1 MKIVIKKLFGKFN
14 TELELDKKLN
24 ILVGENGVGKSNIL
38 RICNLVLNNSYAE
51 LTKYYF
57 DCIEIYIDNLKE
69 PIIIYHD
76 FLFPEKE
83 EICEIIEEQEEHS
96 EEGDRLTDLIEN
108 LNCNELLNEFLV
120 YCYFGSN
127 LSGKLERCLDKYS
140 YNIKEQIN
148 YINKILNKMYQE
160 NSNDEK
166 NIKSFVSID
175 QIINYA
181 QKIQRVLDSIHFG
194 LIAEIIINIIV
205 LAALFKLVD
214 IFENNLKKKFSEN
227 KTSQVIKFIPILTKL
242 LKFIIAFILIAALL
256 QNHGYSISSLIA
268 GFGITGLAVGFAANA
283 TIANIFGSIAIF
295 SDKAYEVGDYIK
307 IGTMEG
313 TVEDINLRSTKIRT
327 LDNAL
332 TIIPNSNIANGDIVN
347 VTRAHKRRIFET
359 VGVTYDTS
367 DEKLHRAI
375 EVIEDVL
382 NRNSEIYSDFVVYL
396 DTLADSSINI
406 KINAYVKTNNYV
418 KYLKIKE
425 QVLLEVIR
433 RFREEGIDFAFPSR
447 TLYMA
452 K

>member
-1 MKIVIKKLFGKFN
+1 M
-14 TELELDKKLN
+14 
-24 ILVGENGVGKSNIL
+24 
-38 RICNLVLNNSYAE
+38 
-51 LTKYYF
+51 
-57 DCIEIYIDNLKE
+57 
-69 PIIIYHD
+69 
-76 FLFPEKE
+76 
-83 EICEIIEEQEEHS
+83 
-96 EEGDRLTDLIEN
+96 
-108 LNCNELLNEFLV
+108 
-120 YCYFGSN
+120 
-127 LSGKLERCLDKYS
+127 
-140 YNIKEQIN
+140 
-148 YINKILNKMYQE
+148 
-160 NSNDEK
+160 
-166 NIKSFVSID
+166 
-175 QIINYA
+175 
-181 QKIQRVLDSIHFG
+181 
-194 LIAEIIINIIV
+194 
-205 LAALFKLVD
+205 
-214 IFENNLKKKFSEN
+214 
-227 KTSQVIKFIPILTKL
+227 

>member
-1 MKIVIKKLFGKFN
+1 M
-14 TELELDKKLN
+14 
-24 ILVGENGVGKSNIL
+24 
-38 RICNLVLNNSYAE
+38 
-51 LTKYYF
+51 
-57 DCIEIYIDNLKE
+57 ID
-69 PIIIYHD
+69 
-76 FLFPEKE
+76 
-83 EICEIIEEQEEHS
+83 
-96 EEGDRLTDLIEN
+96 T
-108 LNCNELLNEFLV
+108 
-120 YCYFGSN
+120 
-127 LSGKLERCLDKYS
+127 
-140 YNIKEQIN
+140 
-148 YINKILNKMYQE
+148 
-160 NSNDEK
+160 
-166 NIKSFVSID
+166 
-175 QIINYA
+175 IINYA
-181 QKIQRVLDSIHFG
+181 EKIQKVLDSIHFG
-194 LIAEIIINIIV
+194 LIAEVVINIII
-205 LAALFKLVD
+205 LAVLFKVVD

-227 KTSQVIKFIPILTKL
+227 KSSQVIKFIPILTRL
-242 LKFIIAFILIAALL
+242 LKFIIFFILIAALL

-283 TIANIFGSIAIF
+283 TIANIFGSIAVF
-295 SDKAYEVGDYIK
+295 TDKAYEVGDYIK

-375 EVIEDVL
+375 EIIEEIL
-382 NRNSEIYSDFVVYL
+382 SKNSEIYGDYVVYL

-433 RFREEGIDFAFPSR
+433 RFREDGIDFAFPSR

>member
-1 MKIVIKKLFGKFN
+1 M
-14 TELELDKKLN
+14 
-24 ILVGENGVGKSNIL
+24 
-38 RICNLVLNNSYAE
+38 
-51 LTKYYF
+51 
-57 DCIEIYIDNLKE
+57 
-69 PIIIYHD
+69 
-76 FLFPEKE
+76 
-83 EICEIIEEQEEHS
+83 
-96 EEGDRLTDLIEN
+96 
-108 LNCNELLNEFLV
+108 
-120 YCYFGSN
+120 
-127 LSGKLERCLDKYS
+127 
-140 YNIKEQIN
+140 
-148 YINKILNKMYQE
+148 
-160 NSNDEK
+160 
-166 NIKSFVSID
+166 ID

-181 QKIQRVLDSIHFG
+181 QKIQKVLDSIHFG
-194 LIAEIIINIIV
+194 LIAEIITNIIV

>member
-1 MKIVIKKLFGKFN
+1 M
-14 TELELDKKLN
+14 
-24 ILVGENGVGKSNIL
+24 
-38 RICNLVLNNSYAE
+38 
-51 LTKYYF
+51 
-57 DCIEIYIDNLKE
+57 
-69 PIIIYHD
+69 
-76 FLFPEKE
+76 
-83 EICEIIEEQEEHS
+83 
-96 EEGDRLTDLIEN
+96 
-108 LNCNELLNEFLV
+108 
-120 YCYFGSN
+120 
-127 LSGKLERCLDKYS
+127 
-140 YNIKEQIN
+140 
-148 YINKILNKMYQE
+148 
-160 NSNDEK
+160 
-166 NIKSFVSID
+166 ID

-181 QKIQRVLDSIHFG
+181 QKIQKVLDSIHFG

-313 TVEDINLRSTKIRT
+313 TVEDINLRSTKT

>member
-1 MKIVIKKLFGKFN
+1 M
-14 TELELDKKLN
+14 
-24 ILVGENGVGKSNIL
+24 
-38 RICNLVLNNSYAE
+38 
-51 LTKYYF
+51 
-57 DCIEIYIDNLKE
+57 
-69 PIIIYHD
+69 
-76 FLFPEKE
+76 
-83 EICEIIEEQEEHS
+83 
-96 EEGDRLTDLIEN
+96 
-108 LNCNELLNEFLV
+108 
-120 YCYFGSN
+120 
-127 LSGKLERCLDKYS
+127 
-140 YNIKEQIN
+140 
-148 YINKILNKMYQE
+148 
-160 NSNDEK
+160 
-166 NIKSFVSID
+166 ID
-175 QIINYA
+175 QIINYV

-194 LIAEIIINIIV
+194 LIAEIIINIII
-205 LAALFKLVD
+205 LAALFKVVD

>member
-1 MKIVIKKLFGKFN
+1 
-14 TELELDKKLN
+14 
-24 ILVGENGVGKSNIL
+24 
-38 RICNLVLNNSYAE
+38 
-51 LTKYYF
+51 
-57 DCIEIYIDNLKE
+57 
-69 PIIIYHD
+69 
-76 FLFPEKE
+76 
-83 EICEIIEEQEEHS
+83 
-96 EEGDRLTDLIEN
+96 
-108 LNCNELLNEFLV
+108 
-120 YCYFGSN
+120 
-127 LSGKLERCLDKYS
+127 
-140 YNIKEQIN
+140 
-148 YINKILNKMYQE
+148 
-160 NSNDEK
+160 
-166 NIKSFVSID
+166 
-175 QIINYA
+175 
-181 QKIQRVLDSIHFG
+181 
-194 LIAEIIINIIV
+194 
-205 LAALFKLVD
+205 
-214 IFENNLKKKFSEN
+214 
-227 KTSQVIKFIPILTKL
+227 
-242 LKFIIAFILIAALL
+242 
-256 QNHGYSISSLIA
+256 
-268 GFGITGLAVGFAANA
+268 
-283 TIANIFGSIAIF
+283 
-295 SDKAYEVGDYIK
+295 
-307 IGTMEG
+307 MEG

>member
-1 MKIVIKKLFGKFN
+1 M
-14 TELELDKKLN
+14 
-24 ILVGENGVGKSNIL
+24 
-38 RICNLVLNNSYAE
+38 
-51 LTKYYF
+51 
-57 DCIEIYIDNLKE
+57 ID
-69 PIIIYHD
+69 
-76 FLFPEKE
+76 
-83 EICEIIEEQEEHS
+83 
-96 EEGDRLTDLIEN
+96 T
-108 LNCNELLNEFLV
+108 
-120 YCYFGSN
+120 
-127 LSGKLERCLDKYS
+127 
-140 YNIKEQIN
+140 
-148 YINKILNKMYQE
+148 
-160 NSNDEK
+160 
-166 NIKSFVSID
+166 
-175 QIINYA
+175 IINYA
-181 QKIQRVLDSIHFG
+181 EKIQKVLDSIHFG
-194 LIAEIIINIIV
+194 LIAEVVINIII
-205 LAALFKLVD
+205 LAVLFKVVD

-227 KTSQVIKFIPILTKL
+227 KSSQVIKFIPILTRL
-242 LKFIIAFILIAALL
+242 LKFIIFFILIAALL

-283 TIANIFGSIAIF
+283 TIANIFGSIAVF
-295 SDKAYEVGDYIK
+295 TDKAYEVGDYIK
-307 IGTMEG
+307 IGAMEG

-375 EVIEDVL
+375 EIIEEIL
-382 NRNSEIYSDFVVYL
+382 SKNSEIYGDYVVYL

-433 RFREEGIDFAFPSR
+433 RFREDGIDFAFPSR

>member
-1 MKIVIKKLFGKFN
+1 M
-14 TELELDKKLN
+14 
-24 ILVGENGVGKSNIL
+24 
-38 RICNLVLNNSYAE
+38 
-51 LTKYYF
+51 
-57 DCIEIYIDNLKE
+57 
-69 PIIIYHD
+69 
-76 FLFPEKE
+76 
-83 EICEIIEEQEEHS
+83 
-96 EEGDRLTDLIEN
+96 
-108 LNCNELLNEFLV
+108 
-120 YCYFGSN
+120 
-127 LSGKLERCLDKYS
+127 
-140 YNIKEQIN
+140 
-148 YINKILNKMYQE
+148 
-160 NSNDEK
+160 
-166 NIKSFVSID
+166 ID

-433 RFREEGIDFAFPSR
+433 RFREEDIDFAFPSR

>member
-1 MKIVIKKLFGKFN
+1 M
-14 TELELDKKLN
+14 
-24 ILVGENGVGKSNIL
+24 
-38 RICNLVLNNSYAE
+38 
-51 LTKYYF
+51 
-57 DCIEIYIDNLKE
+57 ID
-69 PIIIYHD
+69 
-76 FLFPEKE
+76 
-83 EICEIIEEQEEHS
+83 
-96 EEGDRLTDLIEN
+96 T
-108 LNCNELLNEFLV
+108 
-120 YCYFGSN
+120 
-127 LSGKLERCLDKYS
+127 
-140 YNIKEQIN
+140 
-148 YINKILNKMYQE
+148 
-160 NSNDEK
+160 
-166 NIKSFVSID
+166 
-175 QIINYA
+175 IINYA
-181 QKIQRVLDSIHFG
+181 EKIQKVLDSIHFG
-194 LIAEIIINIIV
+194 LIAEVVINIII
-205 LAALFKLVD
+205 LAVLFKVVD

-227 KTSQVIKFIPILTKL
+227 KSYQVIKFIPILTRL
-242 LKFIIAFILIAALL
+242 LKFIIFFILIAALL

-283 TIANIFGSIAIF
+283 TIANIFGSIAVF
-295 SDKAYEVGDYIK
+295 TDKAYEVGDYIK
-307 IGTMEG
+307 IGAMEG

-375 EVIEDVL
+375 EIIEEIL
-382 NRNSEIYSDFVVYL
+382 SKNSEIYGDYVVYL

-433 RFREEGIDFAFPSR
+433 RFREDGIDFAFPSR